1 MFCEKL
7 INPLLCFIVMPKN
20 SVVSVLKTSPKTV
33 LKDYKNL
40 MYLADYQ
47 KFLPKNKETVLK
59 LNLSWSKYFPSCST
73 QPWQLEG
80 VLKTMLDD
88 GYKNIHPVENRTVVT
103 DVWKGAE
110 GNKWLPILEKYEQ
123 KYEPLTETEWV
134 EYKAKKPL
142 LALYKIFP
150 EGHKI
155 PKLFIGKNVVHF
167 PTIKCVHPDT
177 EIFQDDGS
185 LIKISDFVEQVH
197 ESGEVVCQ
205 DGDLVSVLRKG
216 VFSLTE
222 EGIKKSDV
230 TYFWKTKNTSSL
242 IYVRLKT
249 GRTVKTSQ
257 THPFLT
263 QRGWVIAS
271 ELTKEDRIAIPRMI
285 DIQGESQS
293 IPNFLKDFETPDIN
307 KIDFKKGKKHS
318 AELQKYV
325 VSQYISGKKLTEL
338 SKELNINFETLRNFL
353 IKYQIP
359 IRWVRIIPKIPNKT
373 SPEFWEWIGLLLSE
387 GYIFYCNGSLRTSWS
402 NVDDSLAKRYCD
414 LTNQLFVIDVKCRK
428 TKSSSA
434 TEYYFDCNLIK
445 PLYDF
450 LGITLPTSSEN
461 KIIPDMLFKCTKEE
475 IGAFFAGYIDGDG
488 SVGKDGMHIVS
499 KSSKLIQRMQL
510 LLTRL
515 GVVSF
520 INETRNRATNSNM
533 DFETYYKISIYSDD
547 LINFS
552 KYLKLISKNKVIN
565 LNDLII
571 KRKNSKLPSNWD
583 TIPVDQEIFRYVRGG
598 LGLTQESSGKASGVN
613 SIENYYSLPTRSV
626 MSYFVDL
633 FKKLDKDKDFAKE
646 IKYMEFIS
654 SNDIAWDHIV
664 MIKQVD
670 SDTPYLYDLTVPEH
684 HSFIGNGIILH
695 NTHGHT
701 TMTGAMKNAFGGL
714 ITEHRHHCH
723 KMIHEVLVDLLQI
736 QKEIHPGI
744 FAVMDGT
751 VCGDGA
757 GPRTMIPVIK
767 NYVLASQDQV
777 AIDAV
782 SASMMGYDP
791 FKIDFLRMAHD
802 KGLGC
807 CDIKQI
813 DVVGE
818 DISGVNF
825 HFKTN
830 KSLII
835 AGDQLFRKGMFSF
848 VEPLLFHTPLFK
860 MCIFASEFYHDYL
873 WYNTVGKYRISKF
886 MKTEW
891 GKLWQSY

>member
-1 MFCEKL
+1 
-7 INPLLCFIVMPKN
+7 MPKN
-20 SVVSVLKTSPKTV
+20 SVVSVLKTSPSKV
-33 LKDYKNL
+33 LEDYKNL
-40 MYLADYQ
+40 MYLADYK
-47 KFLPKNKETVLK
+47 KFLPKDKETVLK
-59 LNLSWSKYFPSCST
+59 LNLSWSMYFPSCST

-80 VLKTMLDD
+80 VLKTMLNE

-103 DVWKGAE
+103 DVWKGAR
-110 GNKWLPILEKYEQ
+110 GNKWLPILEKYNQ

-134 EYKAKKPL
+134 TYKAKKPL

-155 PKLFIGKNVVHF
+155 PKMFIGKNVVHF

-185 LIKISDFVEQVH
+185 LIKIKDLVEGIQQ
-197 ESGEVVCQ
+197 STDVVYE

-216 VFSLTE
+216 IFALTR
-222 EGIKKSDV
+222 EGI
-230 TYFWKTKNTSSL
+230 TQAHATHFWKTKVNENL
-242 IYVRLKT
+242 FYLRLKT

-271 ELTKEDRIAIPRMI
+271 ELNKKDRIAIPRSI
-285 DIQGESQS
+285 DIKGEEQN
-293 IPNFLKDFETPDIN
+293 IPNFLKDFEIPDID

-318 AELQKYV
+318 VQLQKYV
-325 VSQYISGKKLTEL
+325 VSQYVAGRTTIDL
-338 SKELNINFETLRNFL
+338 SKELKINSESIRAILM
-353 IKYQIP
+353 KYKIP
-359 IRWVRIIPKIPNKT
+359 IKWVRKIPSIPNKT
-373 SPEFWEWIGLLLSE
+373 SPEFWEWVGLLLSE

-402 NVDDSLAKRYCD
+402 NVDELLAKRYCD
-414 LTNQLFVIDVKCRK
+414 LTKQLFDIDVKVRNGK
-428 TKSSSA
+428 NQRA

-450 LGITLPTSSEN
+450 LEIALPTSSEN
-461 KIIPDMLFKCTKEE
+461 KIIPSILFKCTKEE
-475 IGAFFAGYIDGDG
+475 IGAFFTGYIDGDG
-488 SVGKDGMHIVS
+488 SVAKDGMHITS
-499 KSSKLIQRMQL
+499 KSSKLIKKMQL

-520 INETRNRATNSNM
+520 INETRNRATNSDM
-533 DFETYYKISIYSDD
+533 DFETYYKISIYSDE
-547 LINFS
+547 LVNFS
-552 KYLKLISKNKVIN
+552 KYLRLISQNKIIS
-565 LNDLII
+565 LNNSII
-571 KRKNSKLPSNWD
+571 KRENSKLPSNWD
-583 TIPVDQEIFRYVRGG
+583 TIPVDQEIFRCVREG
-598 LGLTQESSGKASGVN
+598 LGLSQNSSGRPSSVN
-613 SIENYYSLPTRSV
+613 SIENNYGLPTRSV
-626 MSYFVDL
+626 MAYFVDL
-633 FKKLDKDKDFAKE
+633 FKNLDKDNDFVKE

-654 SNDIAWDHIV
+654 SNDIAWDHIEV
-664 MIKQVD
+664 VRQIE
-670 SDTPYLYDLTVPEH
+670 SDTPYLYDLTVPEFN
-684 HSFIGNGIILH
+684 SFIGNGVILH

-767 NYVLASQDQV
+767 NYILASQDQV
-777 AIDAV
+777 AIDAI
-782 SASMMGYDP
+782 SAKLMGYDP
-791 FKIDFLRMAHD
+791 FKIDFLRIAHD

-807 CDIKQI
+807 CDVDQI

-818 DISGVNF
+818 DISNVNF
-825 HFKTN
+825 HFTTN
-830 KSLII
+830 KSPII
-835 AGDQLFRKGMFSF
+835 AGDQLFRKGLFSF

-860 MCIFASEFYHDYL
+860 MCIFASEFYHDRL
-873 WYNTVGKYRISKF
+873 WYNTVGRSRINSF

-891 GKLWQSY
+891 GRLWQTY